1 MIGDK
6 APSTIRPAHRSSAA
20 RSVAECILAQIQRP
34 YPCSASQVLHDP
46 GDLQLPVDR
55 FPVFFGSFDWHS
67 CVHSH
72 WSLVRLLANGAL
84 DSGLA
89 ARAVAALDCS
99 FQPEALACEAASWEQ
114 LPEHTE
120 RPYGLTW
127 LMVLDAELARP
138 EIAQAHPEWRVALQ
152 PLVGV
157 LLPRVRSWVQ
167 TCALPVRSGVH
178 SDTAW
183 SLAMAWDWSAA
194 TTDRTLLDAIADR
207 VRALYLRDVCAPCA
221 YEPSGETFTSPIL
234 NEAALMARV
243 LEPGEYDCW
252 MRGFLPQAF
261 EAAQLPTEEGFD
273 AGENPDAAPLL
284 PDIPAAWDGASYL
297 GVHEVA
303 LPLARCIAARDAAAG
318 ISDPQAKAY
327 LAAQAARWERQGLDG
342 LVLDGYLADHWVGS
356 FVVAAIEGC
365 GPSPV
370 GQN

>member
-6 APSTIRPAHRSSAA
+6 APSATQTAQRSSAA
-20 RSVAECILAQIQRP
+20 RSVAECILAQIHRP
-34 YPCSASQVLHDP
+34 YPCSESQVLHGPD
-46 GDLQLPVDR
+46 DLQLPTDR

-84 DSGLA
+84 APDLA
-89 ARAVAALDCS
+89 ARAAAALDRS
-99 FQPEALACEAASWEQ
+99 FQPDALAREAASWEL

-127 LMVLDAELARP
+127 LLALDAELARP
-138 EIAQAHPEWRVALQ
+138 EIARAHPAWRPALN
-152 PLVGV
+152 PLVEV
-157 LLPRVRSWVQ
+157 LLPRVRSWVHA
-167 TCALPVRSGVH
+167 CALPVRSGVH

-183 SLAMAWDWSAA
+183 SLAMAWDWASATA
-194 TTDRTLLDAIADR
+194 DQPLLDVIAE
-207 VRALYLRDVCAPCA
+207 RARSLYLRDVCAPCA

-243 LEPGEYDCW
+243 LEPDEYDRW
-252 MRGFLPQAF
+252 MRGFLPQVF
-261 EAAQLPTEEGFD
+261 ETAGLPAASPD
-273 AGENPDAAPLL
+273 PDAAPLL

-303 LPLARCIAARDAAAG
+303 LPLARCVAARDAAAG
-318 ISDPQAKAY
+318 LTDPQARAY
-327 LAAQAARWERQGLDG
+327 LMAQADRWERQGLGG

-356 FVVAAIEGC
+356 FVVAAVEG
-365 GPSPV
+365 V
-370 GQN
+370 GAC

>member
-6 APSTIRPAHRSSAA
+6 APSTTRPAHRSSVA
-20 RSVAECILAQIQRP
+20 RSVAECILAQIHRP
-34 YPCSASQVLHDP
+34 YPCSASQVLHGP
-46 GDLQLPVDR
+46 SDLQLPVDR
-55 FPVFFGSFDWHS
+55 FPVFYGSFDWHS

-72 WSLVRLLANGAL
+72 WSLVRLLARGAL
-84 DSGLA
+84 DPDLA
-89 ARAVAALDCS
+89 ARATTALDRS
-99 FQPEALACEAASWEQ
+99 FQSEVLAREAASWEQ

-127 LMVLDAELARP
+127 LLALDAELARP
-138 EIAQAHPEWRVALQ
+138 EIARAHPAWRAALE

-157 LLPRVRSWVQ
+157 LLPRVRRWVQ
-167 TCALPVRSGVH
+167 TSALPVRSGVH

-183 SLAMAWDWSAA
+183 SLAMAWDWAAA
-194 TTDRTLLDAIADR
+194 TGDQSLLDAIAER
-207 VRALYLRDVCAPCA
+207 ARALYLRDVCAPCA

-234 NEAALMARV
+234 NEAALMARA
-243 LEPGEYDCW
+243 LGPGEYDCW

-261 EAAQLPTEEGFD
+261 EA
-273 AGENPDAAPLL
+273 GESSRDSGVIPLL
-284 PDIPAAWDGASYL
+284 PDIPVAWDGTSYL

-318 ISDPQAKAY
+318 LSDPQGKVY
-327 LAAQAARWERQGLDG
+327 LTAQAARWERQGLDG

-356 FVVAAIEGC
+356 FVVATIEGC
-365 GPSPV
+365 GALPV

>member
-6 APSTIRPAHRSSAA
+6 APSTIRPAHRFSVAQ
-20 RSVAECILAQIQRP
+20 SVAECILAQIHRP
-34 YPCSASQVLHDP
+34 YPCSASQVLHGP
-46 GDLQLPVDR
+46 GDLQLPADR
-55 FPVFFGSFDWHS
+55 FPVFYGSFDWHS

-72 WSLVRLLANGAL
+72 WSLVRLLAHGAL
-84 DSGLA
+84 DPDLA
-89 ARAVAALDCS
+89 ARTVAALARS
-99 FQPEALACEAASWEQ
+99 FRSEALAREAASWEQ

-127 LMVLDAELARP
+127 LLALDAELARP
-138 EIAQAHPEWRVALQ
+138 EIAQTHPEWRAALQ

-157 LLPRVRSWVQ
+157 LLPRVRRWVQ
-167 TCALPVRSGVH
+167 TCALPVRSGMH

-183 SLAMAWDWSAA
+183 SLAVAWDWAS
-194 TTDRTLLDAIADR
+194 RTADKPLLDAIAER
-207 VRALYLRDVCAPCA
+207 ARALYLRDVCAPCA

-234 NEAALMARV
+234 NEAALMARA
-243 LEPGEYDCW
+243 LGPGEYDRW

-261 EAAQLPTEEGFD
+261 EAGEGFGVQEGPRD
-273 AGENPDAAPLL
+273 PSVTPLL
-284 PDIPAAWDGASYL
+284 PDIPAAWDGTSYL

-318 ISDPQAKAY
+318 LSGPQARAY

-356 FVVAAIEGC
+356 FVVAAIAGC
-365 GPSPV
+365 GASPF